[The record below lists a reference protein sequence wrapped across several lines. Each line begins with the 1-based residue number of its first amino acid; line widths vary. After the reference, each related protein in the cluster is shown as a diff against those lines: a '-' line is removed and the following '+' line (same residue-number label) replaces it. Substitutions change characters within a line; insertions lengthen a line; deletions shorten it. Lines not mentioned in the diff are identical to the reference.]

1 MGVKGL
7 FQFLKRFEK
16 GIHIPSY
23 VIGKRIGVDIF
34 WLLHKSRGDLFSFQN
49 YILQVVKNAK
59 EVVCV
64 FDGHPSEE
72 KLESLKEQRAKRKE
86 ILDTIERIEKFI
98 KHPFARI
105 SGANRYL
112 INGYLLELRRE
123 AWIPTPEY
131 IETVTRWLN
140 GKGCTIINAVEEA
153 DNVLFELANSGKV
166 DAVITN
172 DSDLIILGC
181 KNVIRMNT
189 PINGRLYDT
198 QFIKQQINFTD
209 KMWQDFM
216 QLCKSMKEKDV
227 CLAYSLISVYK
238 DLEYALQKY
247 DNTYKEDLVE
257 TIDFVKL
264 YDLINTPDSDD

>member
-49 YILQVVKNAK
+49 YMLQVVKNAK
-59 EVVCV
+59 EVVCI
-64 FDGHPSEE
+64 FDGRPSEE
-72 KLESLKEQRAKRKE
+72 KADALKEQRARRKE
-86 ILDTIERIEKFI
+86 ILDTIDRIEKFV

-105 SGANRYL
+105 SAANRYL
-112 INGYLLELRRE
+112 INGYILELKRE
-123 AWIPTPEY
+123 AWVPTPEF

-140 GKGCTIINAVEEA
+140 GKGCTIINAAEEA
-153 DNVLFELANSGKV
+153 DAVLCELATSGKV

-172 DSDLIILGC
+172 DSDLIVLGC
-181 KNVIRMNT
+181 KNIIRMNSPT
-189 PINGRLYDT
+189 NGRLYDIK
-198 QFIKQQINFTD
+198 FIQEQINFTEQ
-209 KMWQDFM
+209 MWLEFM
-216 QLCKSMKEKDV
+216 QLCKSMKEKDI

-247 DNTYKEDLVE
+247 HNTYKEDLVE
-257 TIDFVKL
+257 NVDFVKL
-264 YDLINTPDSDD
+264 YDLINCQDE